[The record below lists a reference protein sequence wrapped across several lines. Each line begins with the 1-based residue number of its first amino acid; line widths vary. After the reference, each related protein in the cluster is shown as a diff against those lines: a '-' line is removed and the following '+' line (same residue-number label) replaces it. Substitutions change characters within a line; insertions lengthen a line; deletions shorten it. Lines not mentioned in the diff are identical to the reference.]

1 MKTIK
6 TLALIAVFLVAGKI
20 NAQSVT
26 EKWPAIKAFHEVM
39 SRTFH
44 PSENGDLK
52 PLRAES
58 QLLFDRAMDLTK
70 SEVPKEFQTKAIM
83 ESVQRLQEKTREVN
97 KLVVGKGPDDSLTRA
112 IGEAHDIFH
121 EIVGM
126 CSKTEKH

>member
-6 TLALIAVFLVAGKI
+6 TLALIAIFLVAGKM

-26 EKWPAIKAFHEVM
+26 EKWPSIKAFHEVM

-70 SEVPKEFQTKAIM
+70 NEVPKEFQNKAIM
-83 ESVQRLQEKTREVN
+83 DAVHRLQEKTREVN
-97 KLVVGKGPDDSLTRA
+97 KLVVGNGPDDSLTRA